1 MLYRFQQGNC
11 NDLSAL
17 LYGQPT
23 EQKWGTL
30 ILLRIIRNCWMNMTE
45 MTEFVSLETVMA
57 LQQKMSVKA
66 SNLSIF
72 VLEML
77 F

>member
-1 MLYRFQQGNC
+1 
-11 NDLSAL
+11 
-17 LYGQPT
+17 
-23 EQKWGTL
+23 
-30 ILLRIIRNCWMNMTE
+30 MNMTE